1 MKRLVNESLV
11 LSATRFVSSHVV
23 RFFET
28 GFASPVFKSV
38 KKVDDFARKRITG
51 PLFKKTELRKNI
63 TQPIRNSFSLIFSRT
78 TVFRKLN
85 DFRVAAINSSMRSI
99 GVFLLT
105 FGIYAAATFLAKHY
119 MALSLGATDT
129 DDLVFAAISFI
140 VGIVLTAFGD
150 KSILSTVGTSRM
162 VGMLITSYFGVN
174 DSSLVPSKKISP
186 RTAVGVG
193 FLLGSLFG
201 ILTLFYSPLSI
212 IGGCGAFLLLA
223 VIINIPELGLL
234 SAVFTA
240 SFVPVGWTAAL
251 TIATLASYLF
261 KCLRLKRNLRFG
273 SPDALVLILFVFM
286 LFSGL
291 ASDGGLNKGEIYIL
305 AFVALYFLARNLIRS
320 ERLLFQTFN
329 ALAAGIRIGMAL
341 YILGE
346 YAMYIP
352 NGNFRMAAF
361 MLTEN
366 ILSPEMLVVVAAA
379 TLPFSFSLCNE
390 GGRKRRE
397 LRTFIL
403 VIACAIL
410 IDSFV
415 FYALALASL
424 FLYVMFAYKA
434 PAGAALGAVIV
445 LSPAFAIISKLAS
458 SSSVSIGSEGIYD
471 SVLGVGDFEGAAN
484 YWSAFTEINGA
495 LCTVLFGAAM
505 ILVFYR
511 GFGCMAVN
519 RTSKVSQGCGTVVA
533 SAIMMLAC
541 SFFFNPFADL
551 RVLAVMWFALGL
563 CGSVYHIYSKPQYSV
578 QEV

>member
-1 MKRLVNESLV
+1 MKRLANESLV

-28 GFASPVFKSV
+28 GFASPVLKSV

-63 TQPIRNSFSLIFSRT
+63 TQPIRNSFSLIFSRSA
-78 TVFRKLN
+78 VFRKLN
-85 DFRVAAINSSMRSI
+85 DFRVAAMNASLRSI

-119 MALSLGATDT
+119 MALSIGAADT
-129 DDLVFAAISFI
+129 DDIIFAAIAFI
-140 VGIVLTAFGD
+140 VGVILTAFGD
-150 KSILSTVGTSRM
+150 KSILSSVGTSRI
-162 VGMLITSYFGVN
+162 VGTLITSCLGVN
-174 DSSLVPSKKISP
+174 DSSLVPSKKTSS
-186 RTAVGVG
+186 RTAASVG

-201 ILTLFYSPLSI
+201 ILTLFYSPLSV
-212 IGGCGAFLLLA
+212 IGSCVAFLIFIA
-223 VIINIPELGLL
+223 VMNIPEFGLMTV
-234 SAVFTA
+234 VFTA
-240 SFVPVGWTAAL
+240 SFVSVGWTAAL
-251 TIATLASYLF
+251 AIVTLVSYLF
-261 KCLRLKRNLRFG
+261 KCLRLKRNMRFG

-286 LFSGL
+286 LFSGI
-291 ASDGGLNKGEIYIL
+291 ASDGGLNKGEVYIL

-329 ALAAGIRIGMAL
+329 ALTAGIRIGMIL

-352 NGNFRMAAF
+352 NVNFRMSAF
-361 MLTEN
+361 ALARN
-366 ILSPEMLVVVAAA
+366 ILSPEMLVVIAVA
-379 TLPFSFSLCNE
+379 TLPFSFSLCNG

-415 FYALALASL
+415 FYALALVSL

-434 PAGAALGAVIV
+434 PAGALLGASIV
-445 LSPAFAIISKLAS
+445 LCPAFAIISKLVS
-458 SSSVSIGSEGIYD
+458 SSSVSIGSVGIYD
-471 SVLGVGDFEGAAN
+471 PVLEAGAFKGAVN
-484 YWSAFTEINGA
+484 YWSAFTEVNGA

-505 ILVFYR
+505 ILAVYR
-511 GFGCMAVN
+511 VFGCMAVN

-533 SAIMMLAC
+533 SAIMMLTC
-541 SFFFNPFADL
+541 SLFFNPFADL
-551 RVLAVMWFALGL
+551 RVLAVMWFALGM